1 MLKNYIVTIS
11 LWGGDKIVE
20 EKVSAQNPTKAKI
33 KACDSVHKRTKIPFA
48 MIEAQGVRIE
58 KK

>member
-11 LWGGDKIVE
+11 LWGGDKHIKE
-20 EKVSAQNPTKAKI
+20 HVSAQDVNKAKI
-33 KACDSVHKRTKIPFA
+33 KAKENVNRRTNIPFG
-48 MIEAQGVRIE
+48 MIETLGVEI

>member
-11 LWGGDKIVE
+11 LWGGDKHIKEHVA
-20 EKVSAQNPTKAKI
+20 AQNPTKAKI
-33 KACDSVHKRTKIPFA
+33 KAKESVYKRTKIPFG
-48 MIEAQGVRIE
+48 MIEALDVEI